1 MKVGGGRWAVK
12 KSKLPTTHRPLYLRM
27 IMQTLWQDL
36 RYGFRTLARKP
47 GFTVVAVIALALG
60 IGANTA
66 IFSVINSVLLRPL
79 AYQDPA
85 ALVVINHDYPKI
97 NLKASV
103 SAIGYTHYRDNA
115 KSFESVAAIGGG
127 SFNLTGGGDP
137 ERLNGSRVTHNFFSA
152 LGARPALGRLFLPEE
167 DQPGKNKVVVLSNG
181 FWRRRFGADQSLVNK
196 TITLNDESYTVVGVM
211 PASFQFG
218 RELGQVVDLWTPIAF
233 TPQQLSYNNLTN
245 EFLFVFARLKPGVT
259 IGQAQ
264 AELDTIANNL
274 RQQYLPWAA
283 TRSEWGLT
291 TESLNEL
298 VVGNIRQALWILMGI
313 VGLVLLIACAN
324 VANLLLARA
333 ADRQKEMAIR
343 TALGAGRW
351 RVIRQLLTESALL
364 AVIGGVIGLLLAW
377 AGISALV
384 NVNQVQIPRASEIGV
399 DWRALVFTLGV
410 SMLTGI
416 IFGLV
421 PALQSSKTDLHET
434 LKEGGRTG
442 SSGARAWVRNSLVV
456 LEMALALVVL
466 VSAGL
471 LMRSFWR
478 LQQVNPGFA
487 PRNVLAMS
495 LGLPMT
501 KYREPAQRANFYKE
515 LLQRIRA
522 LPGVLSAG
530 ATSILPL
537 GGDNSSGSF
546 QIEGRVIPQGQSSP
560 HGDRW
565 AATTDYFSTMKIPI
579 IRGRFFDDRDTMES
593 QPVAIIDETMSRK
606 YWPNEDPVGKRIT
619 FQGGPNNPVWRE
631 IVGIVGHVKH
641 RGLEGESR
649 VQYYIP
655 HSQVQ
660 NANMNLVVRAGA
672 DPTSLTGAVRGAI
685 SGLDKDLPVFRVKT
699 MEQFVADSMAQ
710 RRFAMSLVGIF
721 AAVAM
726 ALACVGLYGVLSY
739 SITQRS
745 HEIGIRM
752 ALGARAADV
761 LRLVVGQ
768 GMLLALVGVALGSVA
783 AFLLTRLMANLLF
796 GVTPGDPLTF
806 ASIAALLTLVALLA
820 CFAPARRATKVDPID
835 ALRYE

>member
-1 MKVGGGRWAVK
+1 
-12 KSKLPTTHRPLYLRM
+12 
-27 IMQTLWQDL
+27 MQTLWQDL
-36 RYGFRTLARKP
+36 RYGFRTLTRKP
-47 GFTVVAVIALALG
+47 GFTFVAIIALALG

-66 IFSVINSVLLRPL
+66 IFSVVNSVLLRPL
-79 AYQDPA
+79 AYYEPER
-85 ALVVINHDYPKI
+85 LVVINHDYPKI

-115 KSFESVAAIGGG
+115 KSFESVAATTGGG
-127 SFNLTGGGDP
+127 FNLTGGGDP
-137 ERLNGSRVTHNFFSA
+137 EMVNGSPVSHNFFGA
-152 LGARPALGRLFLPEE
+152 LGASAALGRLFLPEE
-167 DQPGKNKVVVLSNG
+167 DQPGKNKVVVLSHA
-181 FWRRRFGADQSLVNK
+181 FWQRRFGGDPGIVNK
-196 TITLNDESYTVVGVM
+196 NITLNDESYTVVGVM
-211 PASFQFG
+211 PPSFQFG
-218 RELGQVVDLWTPIAF
+218 RELGQVIDLWTPIAF
-233 TPQQLSYNNLTN
+233 TPEQLSYNRLTN
-245 EFLFVFARLKPGVT
+245 ENLFVFARLKPGVT
-259 IGQAQ
+259 IAQAQ
-264 AELDTIANNL
+264 AELDTIAANL

-283 TRSEWGLT
+283 TRNEWGLT
-291 TESLNEL
+291 TQSLGEL

-364 AVIGGVIGLLLAW
+364 AVIGGTIGLLLAW
-377 AGISALV
+377 AGLRSLV
-384 NVNQVQIPRASEIGV
+384 NVDQVQIPRAYQIGL
-399 DWRALVFTLGV
+399 DWRVLAFTLGV
-410 SMLTGI
+410 SLLTGI

-421 PALQSSKTDLHET
+421 PALQTSKTDLHET
-434 LKEGGRTG
+434 LKEGGRSG
-442 SSGARAWVRNSLVV
+442 SSGARAWVRNTLVV

-478 LQQVNPGFA
+478 VQQVNPGFA
-487 PRNVLAMS
+487 PQNVLAMS

-522 LPGVLSAG
+522 LPGVQSAG
-530 ATSILPL
+530 ANSILPL
-537 GGDNSSGSF
+537 SGNNSSGSF
-546 QIEGRVIPQGQSSP
+546 QIEGRVAPPGQSSP

-579 IRGRFFDDRDTMES
+579 VRGRFFDDRDTMES
-593 QPVAIIDETMSRK
+593 QPVAIIDETMQRK

-619 FQGGPNNPVWRE
+619 FQSRDGNPIWRE

-641 RGLEGESR
+641 NGLEGESR

-655 HSQVQ
+655 HSQTQ
-660 NANMNLVVRAGA
+660 NPFMGLVVRTTV
-672 DPTSLTGAVRGAI
+672 DPASLSGAVRGAI
-685 SGLDKDLPVFRVKT
+685 SSLDKDLPVFRVKT
-699 MEQFVADSMAQ
+699 MEQFVIDSTAQ
-710 RRFAMSLVGIF
+710 RRFAMTLVGIF
-721 AAVAM
+721 AAL
-726 ALACVGLYGVLSY
+726 ALALAAVGLYGVLSY

-752 ALGARAADV
+752 ALGAQVRDV

-768 GMLLALVGVALGSVA
+768 GMLLALAGVVLGGVA

-796 GVTPGDPLTF
+796 NVTPGDPLTY
-806 ASIAALLTLVALLA
+806 ATIAFLLTLVALLA
-820 CFAPARRATKVDPID
+820 CLVPARRATKVDPIES
-835 ALRYE
+835 LRYE

>member
-1 MKVGGGRWAVK
+1 
-12 KSKLPTTHRPLYLRM
+12 
-27 IMQTLWQDL
+27 MQTLWQDL
-36 RYGFRTLARKP
+36 RYGFRGLGRKP
-47 GFTVVAVIALALG
+47 GFTAVAIIALALG

-79 AYQDPA
+79 AYQDPE

-115 KSFESVAAIGGG
+115 KSFESVAAITGGG
-127 SFNLTGGGDP
+127 FNLTGGGDP
-137 ERLNGSRVTHNFFSA
+137 EQLNGSLVTHNFFSA

-167 DQPGKNKVVVLSNG
+167 DQPGRNKVVVFSHG
-181 FWRRRFGADQSLVNK
+181 FWQRRFGGDPGVVNK

-211 PASFQFG
+211 PPSFQFG
-218 RELGQVVDLWTPIAF
+218 RELGRVVDLWTPIAF
-233 TPQQLSYNNLTN
+233 TPEQLSYNRLTN
-245 EFLFVFARLKPGVT
+245 ENLFVFARLKSGVR

-264 AELDTIANNL
+264 AELDTIAANL
-274 RQQYLPWAA
+274 RQQYMPGAD
-283 TRSEWGLT
+283 RSNWGLVT
-291 TESLNEL
+291 QPFNEL
-298 VVGNIRQALWILMGI
+298 VVGEIRLALLILMGI

-364 AVIGGVIGLLLAW
+364 AVIGGALGLSLAW
-377 AGISALV
+377 LGINALV
-384 NVNQVQIPRASEIGV
+384 KVNQVQIPRANEIGL
-399 DWRALVFTLGV
+399 DWRVLAFTLGV
-410 SMLTGI
+410 SLATGVV
-416 IFGLV
+416 FGLV
-421 PALQSSKTDLHET
+421 PALQISKADLHET

-442 SSGARAWVRNSLVV
+442 ASGARAWVRNTLVV

-466 VSAGL
+466 ISAGL
-471 LMRSFWR
+471 LIRSFWR

-487 PRNVLAMS
+487 PQNTLAMS
-495 LGLPMT
+495 LALPAT

-515 LLQRIRA
+515 ALRRIRA
-522 LPGVLSAG
+522 LPGVQSAG
-530 ATSILPL
+530 AISNLPMS
-537 GGDNSSGSF
+537 GDNSSGSF
-546 QIEGRVIPQGQSSP
+546 RIEGREVPQGQSPP

-579 IRGRFFDDRDTMES
+579 VRGRFFDDRDTTES
-593 QPVAIIDETMSRK
+593 QPVAIIDEAMAAK
-606 YWPNEDPVGKRIT
+606 YWPDEDPLGKRIT
-619 FQGGPNNPVWRE
+619 FQNRDNKPVWRE
-631 IVGIVGHVKH
+631 IVGIVGHVRH

-655 HSQVQ
+655 HSQTQ
-660 NANMNLVVRAGA
+660 NAFMSLVIRANV
-672 DPTSLTGAVRGAI
+672 DPASLTGVVRGAI

-699 MEQFVADSMAQ
+699 MEQFVSDSMAQ
-710 RRFAMSLVGIF
+710 RRFAMTLIGIF
-721 AAVAM
+721 AAVAL

-752 ALGARAADV
+752 ALGANAADV

-768 GMLLALVGVALGSVA
+768 GMLLALAGVALGSVA

-796 GVTPGDPLTF
+796 GVTAGDPLTF
-806 ASIAALLTLVALLA
+806 VTVAALLTLVALAA
-820 CFAPARRATKVDPID
+820 CLAPALRATRVDPIE

>member
-1 MKVGGGRWAVK
+1 
-12 KSKLPTTHRPLYLRM
+12 
-27 IMQTLWQDL
+27 MQTLWQDL
-36 RYGFRTLARKP
+36 RYGFRGLGRKP
-47 GFTVVAVIALALG
+47 GFTAVAIIALALG

-79 AYQDPA
+79 AYQDPE

-115 KSFESVAAIGGG
+115 KSFESVAAVTGGG
-127 SFNLTGGGDP
+127 FNLTGGGDP
-137 ERLNGSRVTHNFFSA
+137 EQLNGSLVTHNFFSA

-167 DQPGKNKVVVLSNG
+167 DQPGRNKVVVFSHG
-181 FWRRRFGADQSLVNK
+181 FWQRRFGGDPGVVNK

-211 PASFQFG
+211 PPSFQFG
-218 RELGQVVDLWTPIAF
+218 RELGRVVDLWTPIAF
-233 TPQQLSYNNLTN
+233 TPEQLSYNRLTN
-245 EFLFVFARLKPGVT
+245 ENLFVFARLKSGVR

-264 AELDTIANNL
+264 AELDTIAANL
-274 RQQYLPWAA
+274 RQQYMPGAD
-283 TRSEWGLT
+283 RSNWGLVT
-291 TESLNEL
+291 QPFNEL
-298 VVGNIRQALWILMGI
+298 VVGEIRLALLILMGI

-364 AVIGGVIGLLLAW
+364 AVIGGALGLSLAW
-377 AGISALV
+377 LGINALV
-384 NVNQVQIPRASEIGV
+384 KVNQVQIPRANEIGL
-399 DWRALVFTLGV
+399 DWRVLAFTLGV
-410 SMLTGI
+410 SLATGVV
-416 IFGLV
+416 FGLV
-421 PALQSSKTDLHET
+421 PALQISKADLHET

-442 SSGARAWVRNSLVV
+442 ASGARAWVRNTLVV

-466 VSAGL
+466 ISAGL
-471 LMRSFWR
+471 LIRSFWR

-487 PRNVLAMS
+487 PQNTLAMS
-495 LGLPMT
+495 LALPAT

-515 LLQRIRA
+515 ALRRIRA
-522 LPGVLSAG
+522 LPGVQSAG
-530 ATSILPL
+530 AISNLPMS
-537 GGDNSSGSF
+537 GDNSSGSF
-546 QIEGRVIPQGQSSP
+546 RIEGREVPQGQSPP

-579 IRGRFFDDRDTMES
+579 VRGRFFDDRDTTES
-593 QPVAIIDETMSRK
+593 QPVAIIDEAMAGK
-606 YWPNEDPVGKRIT
+606 YWPDENPLGKRIT
-619 FQGGPNNPVWRE
+619 FQSRDNKPVWRE
-631 IVGIVGHVKH
+631 IVGIVGHVRH

-655 HSQVQ
+655 HSQTQ
-660 NANMNLVVRAGA
+660 NAFMSLVVRASV
-672 DPTSLTGAVRGAI
+672 DPASLTGAVRGAI
-685 SGLDKDLPVFRVKT
+685 GGLDKDLPVFRVKT
-699 MEQFVADSMAQ
+699 MEQFVSDSMAQ
-710 RRFAMSLVGIF
+710 RRFAMTLIGIF

-752 ALGARAADV
+752 ALGANAADV
-761 LRLVVGQ
+761 LRLV
-768 GMLLALVGVALGSVA
+768 
-783 AFLLTRLMANLLF
+783 
-796 GVTPGDPLTF
+796 
-806 ASIAALLTLVALLA
+806 
-820 CFAPARRATKVDPID
+820 
-835 ALRYE
+835 

>member
-1 MKVGGGRWAVK
+1 MR
-12 KSKLPTTHRPLYLRM
+12 
-27 IMQTLWQDL
+27 TLWQDL
-36 RYGFRTLARKP
+36 RYGFRAMMRKP
-47 GFTVVAVIALALG
+47 GFTIVAIVALALG

-79 AYQDPA
+79 AYREPER
-85 ALVVINHDYPKI
+85 LVVINHDYPKI

-115 KSFESVAAIGGG
+115 KSFESVVAMTGGG
-127 SFNLTGGGDP
+127 FNLTGGGDP
-137 ERLNGSRVTHNFFSA
+137 EQVNGSRITYNFFSA
-152 LGARPALGRLFLPEE
+152 LGAEARLGRVFLPEE
-167 DQPGKNKVVVLSNG
+167 DQPGKNKVVVLSHG
-181 FWRRRFGADQSLVNK
+181 FWQRRFGGDPGIVNK
-196 TITLNDESYTVVGVM
+196 SIMLNDESYTVVGIM
-211 PASFQFG
+211 PPSFQFG

-264 AELDTIANNL
+264 AELDTIADNL
-274 RQQYLPWAA
+274 RRQYLPWAGS
-283 TRSEWGLT
+283 RNEWGLT
-291 TESLNEL
+291 TESLTEL
-298 VVGNIRQALWILMGI
+298 VIGNIRQALWILMGI

-364 AVIGGVIGLLLAW
+364 ALMGGAIGLSLAW
-377 AGISALV
+377 LGINALV
-384 NVNQVQIPRASEIGV
+384 KVNQVQIPRASEIGV
-399 DWRALVFTLGV
+399 DWRALAFTLGV
-410 SMLTGI
+410 SLLTGFV
-416 IFGLV
+416 FGLV
-421 PALQSSKTDLHET
+421 PALQISKADLHET

-442 SSGARAWVRNSLVV
+442 SSGARAWVRNTLVV

-471 LMRSFWR
+471 LVRSFWR
-478 LQQVNPGFA
+478 VQQVNPGFA
-487 PRNVLAMS
+487 PQNTLAMS
-495 LGLPMT
+495 LVLPAT
-501 KYREPAQRANFYKE
+501 KYKEPVQRVNFYKE
-515 LLQRIRA
+515 ALQRIRA
-522 LPGVLSAG
+522 LPGVQSAG

-537 GGDNSSGSF
+537 SGNNSSGSF
-546 QIEGRVIPQGQSSP
+546 QIEGRVTPPGQSSP

-565 AATTDYFSTMKIPI
+565 AATTDYFSTMRIPI

-593 QPVAIIDETMSRK
+593 QPVAIIDETMARK
-606 YWPNEDPVGKRIT
+606 YWPDEEPLGKRIT

-641 RGLEGESR
+641 KGLEGESR

-655 HSQVQ
+655 HSQTQ
-660 NANMNLVVRAGA
+660 NAFMSLVVRASV
-672 DPTSLTGAVRGAI
+672 DPASLTGAVRGAI

-699 MEQFVADSMAQ
+699 MEQFVSDSMAQ
-710 RRFAMSLVGIF
+710 RRFAMTLVGIF

-752 ALGARAADV
+752 ALGAQVSDV

-768 GMLLALVGVALGSVA
+768 GMLLALAGLALGSVA
-783 AFLLTRLMANLLF
+783 AFVLTRLMANLLF
-796 GVTPGDPLTF
+796 GVTAGDPLTY
-806 ASIAALLTLVALLA
+806 AMIATLLTLVALVA
-820 CFAPARRATKVDPID
+820 CFAPARRATKVDPIE

>member
-1 MKVGGGRWAVK
+1 
-12 KSKLPTTHRPLYLRM
+12 
-27 IMQTLWQDL
+27 MQTLWQDL
-36 RYGFRTLARKP
+36 RYGFRTLMRKP
-47 GFTVVAVIALALG
+47 GFTVVAIIALALG

-79 AYQDPA
+79 AYQEPER
-85 ALVVINHDYPKI
+85 LVVINHDYPKI
-97 NLKASV
+97 SLKASV

-115 KSFESVAAIGGG
+115 KSFESVTATTGG

-137 ERLNGSRVTHNFFSA
+137 EQVNGAMVTHNFFSA

-167 DQPGKNKVVVLSNG
+167 DQPGKNKVVVFSNG
-181 FWRRRFGADQSLVNK
+181 FWQRRFGGDPGVVNK
-196 TITLNDESYTVVGVM
+196 TVTLNDESYTVVGVM
-211 PASFQFG
+211 PPSFQFG
-218 RELGQVVDLWTPIAF
+218 REIGRIVDLWTPIAF

-264 AELDTIANNL
+264 AEMDAIAANL
-274 RQQYLPWAA
+274 RRQYLPWAGS
-283 TRSEWGLT
+283 RSEWGLT
-291 TESLNEL
+291 MQSFNEL
-298 VVGNIRQALWILMGI
+298 VVGEIRLALWILMGI

-364 AVIGGVIGLLLAW
+364 AVIGGALGLLLAW
-377 AGISALV
+377 LGINALLK
-384 NVNQVQIPRASEIGV
+384 VNQVQIPRANEIGL
-399 DWRALVFTLGV
+399 DWRVLAFTLGV
-410 SMLTGI
+410 SLLTGVA
-416 IFGLV
+416 FGLV
-421 PALQSSKTDLHET
+421 PALQASKADLHET

-456 LEMALALVVL
+456 AEMALALVVL

-471 LMRSFWR
+471 LIRSFWR
-478 LQQVNPGFA
+478 VQQVSPGFA
-487 PRNVLAMS
+487 PQNVLAMS
-495 LGLPMT
+495 LALPAT

-515 LLQRIRA
+515 ALQRIRA
-522 LPGVLSAG
+522 LPGVQSAG

-537 GGDNSSGSF
+537 SGNNSSGSF
-546 QIEGRVIPQGQSSP
+546 QIEGRVTPQGQSSP

-565 AATTDYFSTMKIPI
+565 AVTTDYFSTMKIPI
-579 IRGRFFDDRDTMES
+579 FRGRFFDDHDTMES
-593 QPVAIIDETMSRK
+593 QPVAIIDDAMARK
-606 YWPNEDPVGKRIT
+606 YWPDEDPVGKRIT
-619 FQGGPNNPVWRE
+619 FQGGPNNPIWRE

-641 RGLEGESR
+641 SGLEGESR

-655 HSQVQ
+655 HSQTQ
-660 NANMNLVVRAGA
+660 NAFMTLVLRTSNDPASLAGA
-672 DPTSLTGAVRGAI
+672 ARGAI
-685 SGLDKDLPVFRVKT
+685 RGLDKDLPVFRVKT
-699 MEQFVADSMAQ
+699 MEQFVSDSMAQ
-710 RRFAMSLVGIF
+710 RRFAMTLIGVF

-726 ALACVGLYGVLSY
+726 ALASVGLYGVLSY

-768 GMLLALVGVALGSVA
+768 GMLLALAGVALGGVA

-796 GVTPGDPLTF
+796 GVTASDPLTF
-806 ASIAALLTLVALLA
+806 ATIALLLTMVALVACL
-820 CFAPARRATKVDPID
+820 APALRATRVDPIV